1 MNKKLF
7 YAVVTLIF
15 MVSVVLSVTI
25 SAQADIQFAAEA
37 STDDNSEN
45 EIGNTGIIASG
56 NCVNGNKG
64 RYSWKIYDNG
74 LLTISGKGE
83 MESYFNVAANVDKR
97 DWHKYRDLIKSVII
111 EDGITAVG
119 ISAFCELVNLET
131 VRLADTVKII
141 NPYAFLNCTSLK
153 DISME
158 NSVEIIYG
166 AAFSSC
172 TSLEWICIPNAVTS
186 IYIDTFSECTSLK
199 TISIPESVV
208 NISEGAFK
216 NAGLEKI
223 VINNPECVI
232 EYNADTIP
240 VDAVI
245 YGHVNSP
252 AQMYAQLYGRD
263 FVTLSAGECEHTY
276 SEWVIDADATC
287 TQRGFAHRVCTLCNG
302 YEFDVIDETGHIDDD
317 ADNICDVCDEVLSS
331 QTPDTDDGG
340 ESGDNNSLGGISSF
354 FASIKELFNRII
366 SWFRTIFGM
375 V

>member
-1 MNKKLF
+1 
-7 YAVVTLIF
+7 
-15 MVSVVLSVTI
+15 
-25 SAQADIQFAAEA
+25 
-37 STDDNSEN
+37 
-45 EIGNTGIIASG
+45 
-56 NCVNGNKG
+56 
-64 RYSWKIYDNG
+64 
-74 LLTISGKGE
+74 
-83 MESYFNVAANVDKR
+83 
-97 DWHKYRDLIKSVII
+97 
-111 EDGITAVG
+111 
-119 ISAFCELVNLET
+119 
-131 VRLADTVKII
+131 
-141 NPYAFLNCTSLK
+141 
-153 DISME
+153 ME

-166 AAFSSC
+166 AAFSGC
-172 TSLEWICIPNAVTS
+172 TSLERICIPNAVTS

-252 AQMYAQLYGRD
+252 AQMYAQMYGRD
-263 FVTLSAGECEHTY
+263 FVALSAGECEHTY
-276 SEWVIDADATC
+276 SEWTIDADATC

-317 ADNICDVCDEVLSS
+317 ADNICDVCDEVLST
-331 QTPDTDDGG
+331 QTPDADDGG
-340 ESGDNNSLGGISSF
+340 ESGDNNSSGGISSF